1 MNRTPPPV
9 IADED
14 FAAHYEQLR
23 GDVLGTTTGR
33 SFGLALF
40 LRHGMAAWVNACSS
54 ATPLTPRGPVP
65 TAGPNPLPADVR
77 SQTAVL
83 LAGIILSC

>member
-1 MNRTPPPV
+1 VNRTSPPV

-40 LRHGMAAWVNACSS
+40 LRHGMAAWVNARSS
-54 ATPLTPRGPVP
+54 ATPVTARALVP
-65 TAGPNPLPADVR
+65 GA
-77 SQTAVL
+77 SAV
-83 LAGIILSC
+83 SNK